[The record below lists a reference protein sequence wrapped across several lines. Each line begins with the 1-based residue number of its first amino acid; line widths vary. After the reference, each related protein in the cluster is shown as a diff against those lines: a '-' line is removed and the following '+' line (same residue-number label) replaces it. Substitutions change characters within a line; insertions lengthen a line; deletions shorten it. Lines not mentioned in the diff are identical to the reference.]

1 LLRFCL
7 LVRSYSTHWFIACA
21 FKMNKELILP
31 SRITEAMRIAL
42 SGLVDDESDEDDIV
56 VRRNK
61 SSGEKTKNEN
71 KSNDNADDEQLDA
84 NAKSDPS
91 EDLTQQTSNTVKG
104 NRERADY
111 AIVSSMHVEA
121 SNNAG
126 AEEPIVTTQFNTN
139 ANFDMMDCDSLER
152 KDLCQPPPSSNN
164 GSFDELS
171 THESLKEANQ
181 RHRKDEIPEI
191 EIIDLLSS
199 DDEAS
204 SLPGLSG
211 DANQSRK
218 RKRNQRTIDND
229 VDGVIVIEKSF
240 TNVVDDLVATYSR
253 ENEHKMTFALKEE
266 ILTMAI
272 GVEPPSGDNIV
283 RVQIKMPTGKRL
295 VRKFKGDD
303 QVKLIYAFVAQSNDE
318 IRAGSGFKLLA
329 KFPPVDLFASIDN
342 SIKYCGLHG
351 EAITVVYTTA
361 VVASNGAT
369 MQRSERSIR
378 SNEAATAKQLQRVG
392 NDRWLKWDG
401 LSATIE
407 DWLRDVPPT
416 KVPHDEVEWIYVSHT
431 SRVLDS
437 DRGTFNEELYRDE
450 LSKITAIK
458 KRTKRVMEPQKA
470 EWSNSILRIA
480 KHCGYTSGKWIFRI
494 LPENVDEEWKKIAI
508 ATAHG
513 KLGSGSK
520 VAPAMDNPD
529 PIVICCV
536 YVSDFSNRAEVRRVL
551 IALQQLGLKTKMC
564 GFKPDVYTMLGI
576 DSGNEWRL
584 KPTIYSVDEANGW
597 NDDVEP
603 ATY

>member
-1 LLRFCL
+1 MQAL
-7 LVRSYSTHWFIACA
+7 SS
-21 FKMNKELILP
+21 MNKDLLLP

-61 SSGEKTKNEN
+61 SSGERTKNEN

-104 NRERADY
+104 KRERADD

-126 AEEPIVTTQFNTN
+126 AEEPIVTTQLFNTN

-171 THESLKEANQ
+171 THQSQKEDNQ
-181 RHRKDEIPEI
+181 RHRRHQ

-199 DDEAS
+199 DDEA
-204 SLPGLSG
+204 GLSG
-211 DANQSRK
+211 DANLSRK

-229 VDGVIVIEKSF
+229 VDDVILIEKSS
-240 TNVVDDLVATYSR
+240 TNDVDDDDDDNVEVVNLVAT
-253 ENEHKMTFALKEE
+253 EHKMTFALKQE
-266 ILTMAI
+266 ILTMAV
-272 GVEPPSGDNIV
+272 GVEPPFDDNIV
-283 RVQIKMPTGKRL
+283 KVQINMPTGVRL

-318 IRAGSGFKLLA
+318 TRTGRDFKLLA
-329 KFPPVDLFASIDN
+329 KFPRVDLFANIDN

-361 VVASNGAT
+361 VVSSNGAT
-369 MQRSERSIR
+369 MQRSESTSIR
-378 SNEAATAKQLQRVG
+378 SNEAATAKHLQRVQDG
-392 NDRWLKWDG
+392 WLKWDG
-401 LSATIE
+401 MSATIE

-416 KVPHDEVEWIYVSHT
+416 KVPHDKVEWIYVSHT

-458 KRTKRVMEPQKA
+458 KRTKRVMAPQKA

-520 VAPAMDNPD
+520 VAPAMDSPD

-551 IALQQLGLKTKMC
+551 IALQQLGLSLKTKMC

>member
-1 LLRFCL
+1 MQAL
-7 LVRSYSTHWFIACA
+7 SS
-21 FKMNKELILP
+21 MNKDLLLP

-61 SSGEKTKNEN
+61 SSGERTKNEN

-104 NRERADY
+104 KRERADD

-126 AEEPIVTTQFNTN
+126 AEEPIVTTQLFNTN

-171 THESLKEANQ
+171 THQSQKEDNQ
-181 RHRKDEIPEI
+181 RHRRHQ

-199 DDEAS
+199 DDEA
-204 SLPGLSG
+204 GLSG
-211 DANQSRK
+211 DANLSRK

-229 VDGVIVIEKSF
+229 VDDVILIEKSS
-240 TNVVDDLVATYSR
+240 TNDVDDDDDDNVEVVNLVAT
-253 ENEHKMTFALKEE
+253 EHKMTFALKQE
-266 ILTMAI
+266 ILTMAV
-272 GVEPPSGDNIV
+272 GVEPPFDDNIV
-283 RVQIKMPTGKRL
+283 KVQINMPTGVRL

-318 IRAGSGFKLLA
+318 TRTGRDFKLLA
-329 KFPPVDLFASIDN
+329 KFPRVDLFAKIDN

-361 VVASNGAT
+361 VVSSNGAT
-369 MQRSERSIR
+369 MQRSESTSIR
-378 SNEAATAKQLQRVG
+378 SNEAATAKHLQRVQDG
-392 NDRWLKWDG
+392 WLKWDG
-401 LSATIE
+401 MSATIE

-416 KVPHDEVEWIYVSHT
+416 KVPHDKVEWIYVSHT

-458 KRTKRVMEPQKA
+458 KRTKRVMAPQKA

-520 VAPAMDNPD
+520 VAPAMDSPD

-551 IALQQLGLKTKMC
+551 IALQQLGLSLKTKMC

>member
-1 LLRFCL
+1 
-7 LVRSYSTHWFIACA
+7 
-21 FKMNKELILP
+21 MNKELILP

-61 SSGEKTKNEN
+61 SSGERTKNEN

-104 NRERADY
+104 NRERADD

-126 AEEPIVTTQFNTN
+126 AEDNTN

-229 VDGVIVIEKSF
+229 VDDVIVIEKSF

-266 ILTMAI
+266 IMTMAI
-272 GVEPPSGDNIV
+272 GVEPPSGDTSFGC
-283 RVQIKMPTGKRL
+283 KSKC
-295 VRKFKGDD
+295 
-303 QVKLIYAFVAQSNDE
+303 
-318 IRAGSGFKLLA
+318 LLA
-329 KFPPVDLFASIDN
+329 SVLFES
-342 SIKYCGLHG
+342 SRG
-351 EAITVVYTTA
+351 
-361 VVASNGAT
+361 
-369 MQRSERSIR
+369 MIR
-378 SNEAATAKQLQRVG
+378 SN
-392 NDRWLKWDG
+392 
-401 LSATIE
+401 
-407 DWLRDVPPT
+407 
-416 KVPHDEVEWIYVSHT
+416 
-431 SRVLDS
+431 
-437 DRGTFNEELYRDE
+437 
-450 LSKITAIK
+450 
-458 KRTKRVMEPQKA
+458 
-470 EWSNSILRIA
+470 
-480 KHCGYTSGKWIFRI
+480 
-494 LPENVDEEWKKIAI
+494 
-508 ATAHG
+508 
-513 KLGSGSK
+513 
-520 VAPAMDNPD
+520 
-529 PIVICCV
+529 
-536 YVSDFSNRAEVRRVL
+536 
-551 IALQQLGLKTKMC
+551 
-564 GFKPDVYTMLGI
+564 
-576 DSGNEWRL
+576 
-584 KPTIYSVDEANGW
+584 
-597 NDDVEP
+597 
-603 ATY
+603 